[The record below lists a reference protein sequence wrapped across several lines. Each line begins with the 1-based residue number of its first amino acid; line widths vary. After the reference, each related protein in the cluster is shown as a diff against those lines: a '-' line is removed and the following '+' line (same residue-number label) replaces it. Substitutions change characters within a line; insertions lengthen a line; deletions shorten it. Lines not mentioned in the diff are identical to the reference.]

1 MAAPTKAVKAAKVAK
16 TTRNAKTRRAT
27 KTTAEATATEKA
39 SVPKGPGTVTR
50 HILEGAAAATAAVVV
65 MTLLAYAA
73 LKGLHAESAG
83 SPSLLVPVIVSTA
96 VGGTVTLSSGGGG
109 AVGGGDA
116 PGGGLAG
123 LLGGGGGAGGM
134 KLEVAGGID
143 LMPLTLTLVG
153 SVVLATLFF
162 RPLKGRGRPGGAL
175 FGARFGGAVAAGV
188 TAFAVAASQASGK
201 LRLPESVTE
210 KLGQGGGGGGRG
222 GQVLNNAIRDVA
234 VDVDTV
240 TVAVQGLVW
249 MLAVLGVGCIAARRT
264 CLPRSL
270 AMSGIRRTWNPA
282 TSAVSGV
289 LMVLVLIPT
298 ALSAVLVALPLT
310 GREMPGVAAKAGGA
324 LLLLAPNLLTVLLT
338 AGAGSAWQGTMQ
350 RQQGQGGGMGAMFG
364 RGGAA
369 PSAPPR
375 SKNVMDIA
383 VAGIPLWAIGLA
395 VLLAVLLVC
404 GYRTTARTPVPTARA
419 AANAL
424 LGFHLQIAMRIGII
438 TSLCT
443 VLLSWLTTASGTFG
457 ISIMGMQMGGAQA
470 DLSGD
475 WLLACVTGSILG
487 GAAGY
492 AGSHLHRLRR
502 MRRSPAVSGV
512 KSRPGPSSGPER
524 PRPQDATAKSS

>member
-1 MAAPTKAVKAAKVAK
+1 
-16 TTRNAKTRRAT
+16 
-27 KTTAEATATEKA
+27 
-39 SVPKGPGTVTR
+39 
-50 HILEGAAAATAAVVV
+50 
-65 MTLLAYAA
+65 
-73 LKGLHAESAG
+73 
-83 SPSLLVPVIVSTA
+83 
-96 VGGTVTLSSGGGG
+96 
-109 AVGGGDA
+109 
-116 PGGGLAG
+116 
-123 LLGGGGGAGGM
+123 M

-162 RPLKGRGRPGGAL
+162 RPLKGCGRPDGAL

-310 GREMPGVAAKAGGA
+310 GREMPGAAAKAGGA

-350 RQQGQGGGMGAMFG
+350 WQQGQGGGMGAMFG
-364 RGGAA
+364 RGRAA

-383 VAGIPLWAIGLA
+383 VAGIPLWVIGLA

-438 TSLCT
+438 TFLCT
-443 VLLSWLTTASGTFG
+443 ALLSWLTTASGTFG

-512 KSRPGPSSGPER
+512 KNRSGSVIGSGASTAPGRHGQELMTA
-524 PRPQDATAKSS
+524 PRGDHCCPGCRG

>member
-1 MAAPTKAVKAAKVAK
+1 M
-16 TTRNAKTRRAT
+16 RAT
-27 KTTAEATATEKA
+27 KAAAEATVSEKA
-39 SVPKGPGTVTR
+39 SVPKAPGTVTR
-50 HILEGAAAATAAVVV
+50 HILEGAAAATAAVAV
-65 MTLLAYAA
+65 MTLLAYAT

-83 SPSLLVPVIVSTA
+83 SLSLLVPMSVSMA
-96 VGGTVTLSSGGGG
+96 VGGTVALSSGGGG
-109 AVGGGDA
+109 AMGGGDA

-153 SVVLATLFF
+153 SVVLAMLFF

-175 FGARFGGAVAAGV
+175 FGARFGGAVVAGA

-210 KLGQGGGGGGRG
+210 KLGQGRGGGGRG
-222 GQVLNNAIRDVA
+222 GQVLSDAIKDIA
-234 VDVDTV
+234 VDVDTA

-249 MLAVLGVGCIAARRT
+249 MLAVLGIGCIAARRT
-264 CLPRSL
+264 CLPRTL
-270 AMSGIRRTWNPA
+270 AMSGIRRRWNPA

-289 LMVLVLIPT
+289 LLVLVLIPS
-298 ALSAVLVALPLT
+298 ALSAAVLVALPLT
-310 GREMPGVAAKAGGA
+310 GREMPGAAAKAGGA

-364 RGGAA
+364 QGGAA
-369 PSAPPR
+369 PSPPPR
-375 SKNVMDIA
+375 VKNVMDIA

-395 VLLAVLLVC
+395 LLLTVLLVC

-424 LGFHLQIAMRIGII
+424 LGFHLRIAMRIGVI
-438 TSLCT
+438 TSLCI
-443 VLLSWLTTASGTFG
+443 VLFSWLTTASGTFG
-457 ISIMGMQMGGAQA
+457 ISIMGMQMGGAEA

-475 WLLACVTGSILG
+475 WLLACLTGSILG

-492 AGSHLHRLRR
+492 AGSHLHRLCRLRR
-502 MRRSPAVSGV
+502 MRRSPAVSEA
-512 KSRPGPSSGPER
+512 KNRPGPSSDPER
-524 PRPQDATAKSS
+524 PRPRDAAAKNS